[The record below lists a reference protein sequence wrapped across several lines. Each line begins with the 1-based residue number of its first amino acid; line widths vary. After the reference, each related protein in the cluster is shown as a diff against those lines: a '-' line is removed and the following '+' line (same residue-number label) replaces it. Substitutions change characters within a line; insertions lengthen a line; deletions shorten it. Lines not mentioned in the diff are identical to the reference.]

1 MIVSAARLGTPA
13 SQSRIGGTI
22 SPSSNTLV
30 AWLGIEP
37 GTAPPMSSWWPKA
50 WTNATTLPLAAED
63 RHRDAEVGQ
72 VPDAALGAV
81 DVVVE
86 EDVALAH
93 LLEREVAGDRVHERG
108 VRAAGEL
115 AQQPVV
121 DAGAEVVGVADHR
134 AAAGAPDGGLDLH
147 LDAGQ
152 RALDDLDQH
161 RVGARAGVVG
171 QVAVG
176 ELGRCPA
183 ALGHRRALLVTIRLR
198 YSSTRTWKPGCTG
211 TVEPN
216 SSMIA
221 GPVTPSSRL
230 AGRCAG
236 DERRARRTPPRRRS
250 RPSRS
255 LDVGR
260 SAQAGRSSSVA
271 SGSPDAGS
279 GRCRR
284 RAG

>member
-13 SQSRIGGTI
+13 SHSRIGGTI
-22 SPSSNTLV
+22 RPSSKTLV
-30 AWLGIEP
+30 ALQGIEP

-50 WTNATTLPLAAED
+50 CTNATTLPPAED
-63 RHRDAEVGQ
+63 RHGHAQVGQ

-93 LLEREVAGDRVHERG
+93 LLDREVAGDRVHERG
-108 VRAAGEL
+108 VRAAGQL

-121 DAGAEVVGVADHR
+121 DAGPEVVGVADHR
-134 AAAGAPDGGLDLH
+134 AAAGAPDRGLDLH

-161 RVGARAGVVG
+161 RVGARAGVG
-171 QVAVG
+171 GEVAER
-176 ELGRCPA
+176 ELRWAPCA
-183 ALGHRRALLVTIRLR
+183 TSAHASLLVTIRLR

-216 SSMIA
+216 SSMIT
-221 GPVTPSSRL
+221 GPVTTCPAGSSVRWTTGVSTYPSL
-230 AGRCAG
+230 GVEA
-236 DERRARRTPPRRRS
+236 DLPRRPGADFEARR
-250 RPSRS
+250 RPV
-255 LDVGR
+255 LE
-260 SAQAGRSSSVA
+260 AAGTRGA
-271 SGSPDAGS
+271 
-279 GRCRR
+279 
-284 RAG
+284 